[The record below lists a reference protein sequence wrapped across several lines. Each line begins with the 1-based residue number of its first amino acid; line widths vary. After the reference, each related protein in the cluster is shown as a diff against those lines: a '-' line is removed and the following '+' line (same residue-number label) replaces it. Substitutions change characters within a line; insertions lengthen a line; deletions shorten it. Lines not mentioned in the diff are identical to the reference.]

1 MDSIA
6 TFINAHGW
14 SWPVLEMF
22 HFIGM
27 AMLIGTIGIV
37 DLRILGVGKGVPLA
51 VLERLIPYGVAG
63 FVINAVTGFFF
74 IMGDPFQGPA
84 VYFTQNVAFQV
95 KMVLVLLAGINV
107 IAFYFTGLSRELSD
121 MGAEASAPR
130 PAKIIAAASLA
141 LWFGVIYFGRMIM
154 YDDNL
159 LYALGL

>member
-1 MDSIA
+1 MDFLA
-6 TFINAHGW
+6 TFINDHGW

-27 AMLIGTIGIV
+27 ALLIGTVGIV

-51 VLERLIPYGVAG
+51 VLERLIPWGVAG
-63 FVINAVTGFFF
+63 FLLNAATGFVF

-84 VYFTQNVAFQV
+84 QYFGGNVAFQV
-95 KMVLVLLAGINV
+95 KMVLIVLAGVNLF
-107 IAFYFTGLSRELSD
+107 AFYFTGLSRAVTE
-121 MGAEASAPR
+121 MGAEEDAPR
-130 PAKIIAAASLA
+130 PAKIIAIASLA